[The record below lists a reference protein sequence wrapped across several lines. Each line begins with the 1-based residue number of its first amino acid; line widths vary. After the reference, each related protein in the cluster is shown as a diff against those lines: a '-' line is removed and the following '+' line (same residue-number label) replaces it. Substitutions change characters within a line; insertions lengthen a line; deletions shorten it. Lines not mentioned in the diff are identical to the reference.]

1 MQDKVVVLA
10 KLARSLTKQDL
21 SAPLAHR
28 LGCAASAVVGADGAA
43 ITLSYTHDDR
53 ITLCATTELAARLED
68 LQEVLG
74 QGPGAAAYDTGTQI
88 QVQIGLAAS
97 DPEQTGH
104 RASDEGGE
112 LVIAG
117 DVLTNGSARR
127 WPQFEEQVLT
137 DFSAVTVLAVPIRPD
152 HEVLGVLT
160 FYATPEHHTT
170 FEIDV
175 AQFLADAVGVALL
188 HEAQW
193 LVNETSGP
201 WGSRAQVH
209 QATGMVIAQ
218 LQIPS
223 EDALALLRA
232 HAFAT
237 STSLLDV
244 SAAVLRRE
252 IDFRD
257 ITRPEDPRGSTTN

>member
-10 KLARSLTKQDL
+10 KLARSLTKQDVG
-21 SAPLAHR
+21 APLAHR
-28 LGCAASAVVGADGAA
+28 LGCAASAVVGAGGAA
-43 ITLSYTHDDR
+43 ITLSYTHDER

-74 QGPGAAAYDTGTQI
+74 QGPGAAAYDTDTQI
-88 QVQIGLAAS
+88 QVEIGLTAS
-97 DPEQTGH
+97 GPEQARHSAPHEGAAMVP
-104 RASDEGGE
+104 AS
-112 LVIAG
+112 
-117 DVLTNGSARR
+117 DVLTDGSERR
-127 WPQFEEQVLT
+127 WPQFEEQVRT
-137 DFSAVTVLAVPIRPD
+137 DFGAVTVLAVPIHPD

-170 FEIDV
+170 FEVDV

-188 HEAQW
+188 HESQSS
-193 LVNETSGP
+193 VNETSGP
-201 WGSRAQVH
+201 WASRAQVH

-223 EDALALLRA
+223 DDALALLRA

-252 IDFRD
+252 IDFRNV
-257 ITRPEDPRGSTTN
+257 TRPDDPRGSTTT